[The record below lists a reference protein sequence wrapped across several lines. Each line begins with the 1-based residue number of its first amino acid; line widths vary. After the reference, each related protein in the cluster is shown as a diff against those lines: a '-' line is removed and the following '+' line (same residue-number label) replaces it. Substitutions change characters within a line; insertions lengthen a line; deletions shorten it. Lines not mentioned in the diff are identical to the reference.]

1 MASRSVNNL
10 LCRDDMRRAYREKAG
25 NGRSR
30 RRVKVRDIID
40 ILDIV
45 VPIIPH
51 FFGNGRVAANGNYSA
66 GPDNYNSCNNMGGGY
81 GREDDMPFHCGNN
94 GGGRF
99 GLIGMASGD
108 YGSDS
113 GHYGH
118 GNANHNGH
126 YGMRMARAEDYGDRE
141 ISEEEFERLLEF
153 AEQCNVV
160 KMY

>member
-10 LCRDDMRRAYREKAG
+10 MCKDDMRRAYREKA
-25 NGRSR
+25 GRSR

-40 ILDIV
+40 ILDII
-45 VPIIPH
+45 VPVIPH
-51 FFGNGRVAANGNYSA
+51 FFGGRIIGGGVNCSA
-66 GPDNYNSCNNMGGGY
+66 GPDNYNNNMGGGY
-81 GREDDMPFHCGNN
+81 GREDDMPFRCGNN

-99 GLIGMASGD
+99 GLVGMASGD
-108 YGSDS
+108 YGSES

-118 GNANHNGH
+118 GNANHNAH
-126 YGMRMARAEDYGDRE
+126 HGMRMARAEDYGDRE
-141 ISEEEFERLLEF
+141 ISEEEFERLLEY